1 MHLRFLLG
9 LAASAV
15 LFSPSPLP
23 AQTKSFKIAHQFP
36 GGTADEGDFR
46 DRLCRKFAAEVE
58 KRTNGAVKFEIYA
71 NNSLFKSDTQF
82 TAMQRGGLEMCLI
95 PLAYMGGKI
104 PEVNLTLMPGLITSY
119 EQGHRW
125 KTAPIG
131 ARLNELLDKQDVKIV
146 TWVWQA
152 GGIANTGPNP
162 IVAPDDVKGL
172 KVRGASKDVDL
183 MLKAAGA
190 SVTAMPSSEVYN
202 AMSSKVLDAA
212 VTSST
217 SLLSFRLFE
226 HAKSVTTARN
236 KTFWFMF
243 QPLMIGKTA
252 FNSLTPEQ
260 QKIVME
266 VGASLEQFSIEAAK
280 ADDTKMAEVYAKAG
294 VKVADMTDEQFQ
306 KWVAVAKG
314 SSWKDFETTVKDGP
328 AWLKLATDVK

>member
-1 MHLRFLLG
+1 MNLRILPLALLAG
-9 LAASAV
+9 SLLTTA
-15 LFSPSPLP
+15 LP
-23 AQTKSFKIAHQFP
+23 AQTKTFKIAHQFP

-58 KRTNGAVKFEIYA
+58 KRTNGALKFEIYA

-125 KTAPIG
+125 KSAPIG
-131 ARLNELLDKQDVKIV
+131 QRLNELLDKQDVKII

-152 GGIANTGPNP
+152 GGIANTGANP
-162 IVAPDDVKGL
+162 ILVPDDVKGL
-172 KVRGASKDVDL
+172 KIRGASKDVDL
-183 MLKAAGA
+183 MLKTAGG
-190 SVTAMPSSEVYN
+190 SITSMPSSEVYN

-217 SLLSFRLFE
+217 SLLSFRLHE
-226 HAKSVTTARN
+226 HAKSVTTARD

-243 QPLMIGKTA
+243 QPLMIGKSA
-252 FNSLTPEQ
+252 WNSLTPEQ
-260 QKIVME
+260 QKIVLE
-266 VGASLEQFSIEAAK
+266 VGASLEPFSIEAAK
-280 ADDTKMAEVYAKAG
+280 ADDTKMAEVYGKAG
-294 VKVADMTDEQFQ
+294 VKVADMTEEQFQ
-306 KWVAVAKG
+306 KWVAVAKA
-314 SSWKDFETTVKDGP
+314 SSWKDFETTVKDG
-328 AWLKLATDVK
+328 ASWLKLAVEVK

>member
-1 MHLRFLLG
+1 MNLRLLLG
-9 LAASAV
+9 VAAAALLAPT
-15 LFSPSPLP
+15 LLP
-23 AQTKSFKIAHQFP
+23 AQPKTFKIAHQFP

-58 KRTNGAVKFEIYA
+58 KRTNGQLKFEIYA

-104 PEVNLTLMPGLITSY
+104 PEVNLTLMPGLISSY

-125 KTAPIG
+125 KSAPIG
-131 ARLNELLDKQDVKIV
+131 AKLNELLDKNDVKIV

-152 GGIANTGPNP
+152 GGIANTGSNP
-162 IVAPDDVKGL
+162 ILVPDDVKGL
-172 KVRGASKDVDL
+172 KIRGASKDMDL
-183 MLKAAGA
+183 MLKTAGG
-190 SVTAMPSSEVYN
+190 SVTSMPSSEVYN

-217 SLLSFRLFE
+217 SLLSFRLYE
-226 HAKSVTTARN
+226 HAKSVTTARQ

-243 QPLMIGKTA
+243 EPLLIGKTA
-252 FNSLTPEQ
+252 WNSLTPEQ

-266 VGASLEQFSIEAAK
+266 VGASLEQFGIDAAK
-280 ADDTKMAEVYAKAG
+280 ADDTKLAEVYGKAG
-294 VKVADMTDEQFQ
+294 VKVADMNEEQFQ
-306 KWVAVAKG
+306 KWVAVARE
-314 SSWKDFETTVKDGP
+314 SSWKDFEKTAKDG
-328 AWLKLATDVK
+328 ATWLKLATDVK